1 MERYKLDDFEQR
13 CIQDELPYCQAACPL
28 KVDAKAFCAAM
39 AQKRFDE
46 ARKILS
52 KTMPLPDIIGRIC
65 DHPCQDACILSQKGG
80 AILIGKLERA
90 CLEQTKDTG
99 LPLRLPPK
107 GLSVTVYGGGLSSL
121 TCAFE
126 LAKRGYQ
133 VCMVFNDE
141 IPGGR
146 LLTLAQEV
154 LPQEVLVTAWQ
165 NLQRLGVT
173 RSSGKD

>member
-65 DHPCQDACILSQKGG
+65 
-80 AILIGKLERA
+80 
-90 CLEQTKDTG
+90 
-99 LPLRLPPK
+99 
-107 GLSVTVYGGGLSSL
+107 
-121 TCAFE
+121 
-126 LAKRGYQ
+126 
-133 VCMVFNDE
+133 
-141 IPGGR
+141 
-146 LLTLAQEV
+146 
-154 LPQEVLVTAWQ
+154 
-165 NLQRLGVT
+165 
-173 RSSGKD
+173 